1 MKDNSAINSAVKSVK
16 EKADETARSEKLLVL
31 LGPTASGKTALSIR
45 LAQALGTEIISGDSM
60 LVYRGF
66 NIGAAKPTPEE
77 MAGIRHHMVD
87 ILPPDA
93 NFNLMDF
100 LQQAKEIIT
109 GLNQQGKIPLLV
121 GGTGLYIQSL
131 LEGYQL
137 NSQSEDAAY
146 RDYLERLAV
155 EKGREYVHGMLA
167 KVNPEAAARLH
178 VNDFRR
184 IVRALEVHHVGGE
197 RISQKKSRQLVY
209 DSYVAGLTWQRCKL
223 YDRINQ
229 RVDLMMSQGLQQEIM
244 QLLAAGVS
252 PDSQAMKGIG
262 YKELLPALAVEG
274 SAQVVRGTD
283 SRMHSQEHDQVQS
296 ALQQAVADIKKN
308 SRHFA
313 KRQLT
318 WYRRMPYIHWYQPEL
333 YPDMTRLADNMLWDV
348 RRWLG
353 GQI

>member
-1 MKDNSAINSAVKSVK
+1 MKNDSDLNSLSCQNDKPA
-16 EKADETARSEKLLVL
+16 AREKLLVL
-31 LGPTASGKTALSIR
+31 LGPTASGKTALSIK

-66 NIGAAKPTPEE
+66 NIGAAKPTTEE
-77 MAGIRHHMVD
+77 MTGIRHHMVD

-93 NFNLMDF
+93 SFNLMDF

-109 GLNQQGKIPLLV
+109 RLNQQGKIPMLV

-155 EKGREYVHGMLA
+155 EMGREYVHNMLA

-184 IVRALEVHHVGGE
+184 IVRALEVHHIGGE
-197 RISQKKSRQLVY
+197 KISQKKSRQLVY
-209 DSYVAGLTWQRCKL
+209 DSYVAGLTWQRDKL

-244 QLLAAGVS
+244 QLLAAGVP

-262 YKELLPALAVEG
+262 YKELLPALISETSVQ
-274 SAQVVRGTD
+274 SD
-283 SRMHSQEHDQVQS
+283 SNIDSQLQS
-296 ALQQAVADIKKN
+296 ALQQAVSDIKKN

-333 YPDMTRLADNMLWDV
+333 YLDMAGLADNMLWDV
-348 RRWLG
+348 CRWLG
-353 GQI
+353 RRI